1 MKKIFI
7 ICLIASNS
15 ILSAQNN
22 QLPDVKIKN
31 INGSKVSASTI
42 SNNAAPM
49 AIIFWST
56 TCHHT
61 INGLDEIAELIADWE
76 EEIKFKMIIVSTD
89 DTRSSGKVPA
99 FVNGKGWDFDC
110 YLDEN
115 GGFRRALNVNNAPHI
130 LVLDSNYKTI
140 FSQPTFN
147 IGDEEVIYN
156 HLESAQ

>member
-1 MKKIFI
+1 MIYGGV
-7 ICLIASNS
+7 
-15 ILSAQNN
+15 LSAQNN
-22 QLPDVKIKN
+22 QLPDVKIETL
-31 INGSKVSASTI
+31 NGTKISASTI
-42 SNNAAPM
+42 SNNGAPLLVM
-49 AIIFWST
+49 FWST

-61 INGLDEIAELIADWE
+61 INGLDEISDLIPDWE
-76 EEIKFKMIIVSTD
+76 EAIKFKIIIISTD
-89 DTRSSGKVPA
+89 DTRSSGKVPS

-115 GGFRRALNVNNAPHI
+115 GDLRRAMNVNNAPHI

-156 HLESAQ
+156 QLKNAQ